1 MEPLTFTRKRVT
13 RSELLLGMGGS
24 FLVHFL
30 VFASAILAVW
40 TMPRKPV
47 MPPFCTVNL
56 VSLKDIGT
64 GTSEPKGNP
73 KAAESDA
80 KAAEAP
86 KKAVKSSERAESA
99 MPVKRLQ
106 LDDTPRRQEVPI
118 KKLEPKEA
126 PKVAESPQNL
136 AAIEKNL
143 EKLITKPKA
152 VPRTST
158 EIQQEA
164 SPKPAA
170 SQQASQP
177 PPASRP
183 GRTAPAAE
191 NVGHGS
197 PTGSADAGAKG
208 TTVGSTGG
216 TPEGSAAASALVGLY
231 GEKVRE
237 AIEREWRLINDQG
250 IGGLKA
256 VLEVQIRK
264 NGEIVQ
270 IHIVKPAG
278 NSMFDDSALR
288 AVRKAAPLP
297 AVPEIIVQSST
308 KLIIT
313 FQPGRVS

>member
-1 MEPLTFTRKRVT
+1 MEPLTFVRKRVT

-56 VSLKDIGT
+56 VSLKDIGS

-73 KAAESDA
+73 KAAAEDA
-80 KAAEAP
+80 KATEAP
-86 KKAVKSSERAESA
+86 KRAVKSSDRAESA
-99 MPVKRLQ
+99 MPVRRLQ

-126 PKVAESPQNL
+126 PKVAETPQNL
-136 AAIEKNL
+136 AAVEKNL

-158 EIQQEA
+158 EIQQET
-164 SPKPAA
+164 SPKSAA
-170 SQQASQP
+170 AQQASQP

-183 GRTAPAAE
+183 GRTAPGAE

-216 TPEGSAAASALVGLY
+216 SPEGSAAASALIGLY
-231 GEKVRE
+231 GDKVRE
-237 AIEREWRLINDQG
+237 AIEREWRLISDQG
-250 IGGLKA
+250 VGGLKA

-270 IHIVKPAG
+270 IQVVKPSG
-278 NSMFDDSALR
+278 NTMFDDSALR

-297 AVPEIIVQSST
+297 AVPEMIVQSST